1 MQYRVYSRRNLGYVD
16 SGFVSNDNV
25 SIDNDYLVDNN
36 SIISFSKDTDASI
49 GDFIA
54 LIKDSGAFEKG
65 VIVSVDNSEH
75 KIAFKKFIEA
85 FNNNIVN
92 PYVSVFSDTITAL
105 RTESLSLLISKII
118 TTGFINNKDTE
129 MNLPIG
135 GFNIIEEGDTQALY
149 KYTDNSIN
157 VKEMLLEYF
166 NSANLIVDFDI
177 TFKAF
182 MDSER
187 NVIINTS
194 KLLVKIYIPTS
205 TTKVFIKDNIIA
217 GTMVYTENSVPD
229 TTSCVI
235 IDDTSKKILAIYYLK
250 SDNTVT
256 TDPSDS
262 DRILPSKA
270 VIASYTADSVVDTSD
285 SSIDRETALLAL
297 AEENLLGQLNNTL
310 VQYEIPNNTKAI
322 NLSHLS
328 LGDKV
333 EFITELGNI
342 YTIYTGRKISG
353 NSNYITLMFG
363 KARKNYTDKIQLALR
378 KIYKKIGG
386 R

>member
-194 KLLVKIYIPTS
+194 QLLVKIYIPTS